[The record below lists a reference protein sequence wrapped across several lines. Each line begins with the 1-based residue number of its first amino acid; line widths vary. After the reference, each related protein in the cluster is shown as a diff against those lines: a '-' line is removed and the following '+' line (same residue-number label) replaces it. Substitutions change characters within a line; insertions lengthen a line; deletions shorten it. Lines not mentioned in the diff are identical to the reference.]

1 MLNFAVIIATLIF
14 LIPTSGLSLV
24 GLTIYLFLKFGTKF
38 YKVEKAIVA
47 LANNNPTSFPHYAV
61 GNIQYS
67 DVVGYAEGQERIKRI
82 EGQLVEFEAN
92 IKGNDYTVV
101 VAREPL
107 GSRAILGAKRS
118 LTNPKKIAEI

>member
-1 MLNFAVIIATLIF
+1 MLTFIVIIVTLIF

-24 GLTIYLFLKFGTKF
+24 GLAIYLFLKFGTKF

-47 LANNNPTSFPHYAV
+47 LANENPTNFPHYAV

-67 DVVGYAEGQERIKRI
+67 EVVGYAEGQERIQRI
-82 EGQLVEFEAN
+82 EGQLVEFKTT

-101 VAREPL
+101 VVREPL

-118 LTNPKKIAEI
+118 